1 MTTYGVS
8 QPRLALLFH
17 NKSKKQKN
25 LMLWLQLASKGA
37 IVRSGDRVRL
47 TESDFFKTLPRV
59 LPCFVGAE
67 LEAKRCNNNPS
78 QLP

>member
-17 NKSKKQKN
+17 NKFQKQKN
-25 LMLWLQLASKGA
+25 LLLWLQLATKGA
-37 IVRSGDRVRL
+37 TGRSGDRVRL

-59 LPCFVGAE
+59 LPSFVGAE